1 MVISINVYS
10 FNTSFFKTSL
20 HLSLS
25 VSAAK

>member
-1 MVISINVYS
+1 MIVAVNIYS

-25 VSAAK
+25 MSSTK

>member
-1 MVISINVYS
+1 MIIAIHVYS